1 MRKSDVFVSLLLII
15 TFGFSSTFPVQYVIG
30 APGDGP
36 EETYFIDQDA
46 DSPEVTGFDVSIHG
60 TASSS
65 KAVGNCVDDPS
76 EGPPAN
82 AQHISIDWD
91 LDMDGDPDTGD
102 GWQQLEDYTDWIFT
116 CADEPGPPPRTTFE
130 GTWATSTTYTEPGT
144 YTIHV
149 IVHHGPASGAEAS
162 DSATITVGPI
172 TI

>member
-15 TFGFSSTFPVQYVIG
+15 TFGFSSTFPVQYAIG

-46 DSPEVTGFDVSIHG
+46 DSPEISGFDVSIHG

-102 GWQQLEDYTDWIFT
+102 GWQQLEDYTDWVFEGEGSGS
-116 CADEPGPPPRTTFE
+116 DKTFE
-130 GTWATSTTYTEPGT
+130 GTSATS
-144 YTIHV
+144 
-149 IVHHGPASGAEAS
+149 
-162 DSATITVGPI
+162 
-172 TI
+172 